1 MGTPE
6 AGVLAVMP
14 LHTISEVYGEEG
26 LRERLRHEVAEL
38 PGRADVLAALDLAAE
53 LHRDDRYGREPYLS
67 HLLRVAIR
75 IVSHYEVRDAVPVIA
90 GLLHDAVEDHAP
102 ELAALHGDS
111 GAEPRTAALAL
122 LSERFGARVAEIV
135 AAVTN
140 QERDPAESSDVAH
153 RHRRYREHIAASL
166 DHSPWGRVVKLSD
179 FTDNGVGILYATG
192 PVMPRLARKYAP
204 LTAVYRELLRR
215 PDTPLAAHVKEYIAA
230 QLDRADER
238 FAAIL
243 AEEPS

>member
-1 MGTPE
+1 MGIPE

-14 LHTISEVYGEEG
+14 LHTISDVHGEPG
-26 LRERLRHEVAEL
+26 LRERLIWEVSGLA
-38 PGRADVLAALDLAAE
+38 GRERVLDALELAAE

-75 IVSHYEVRDAVPVIA
+75 IVSHYEVRAADPVAA
-90 GLLHDAVEDHAP
+90 GLLHDSVEDHAA
-102 ELAALHGDS
+102 ELAALRPDPSGD
-111 GAEPRTAALAL
+111 ARADALTVLAN
-122 LSERFGARVAEIV
+122 RFGDPVAEIV

-140 QERDPAESSDVAH
+140 PVRDPAEPQGQAD
-153 RHRRYREHIAASL
+153 RHRRYREHIAESL
-166 DHSPWGRVVKLSD
+166 DRLPWARVVKLSD

-192 PVMPRLARKYAP
+192 PAMHRLATKYSP
-204 LTAVYRELLRR
+204 LTDVYRDLVRR
-215 PDTPLAAHVKEYIAA
+215 GDTPLADHVKSYILA

-243 AEEPS
+243 AEG

>member
-14 LHTISEVYGEEG
+14 LHTISDVYGEAG
-26 LRERLRHEVAEL
+26 LRERLLGEVAEL
-38 PGRADVLAALDLAAE
+38 PGRERVLAALDLAAE

-75 IVSHYEVRDAVPVIA
+75 IVSHYEVRDATPVIA
-90 GLLHDAVEDHAP
+90 GLLHDSVEDHAP
-102 ELAALHGDS
+102 ELAALHGDAS
-111 GAEPRTAALAL
+111 QEPRAAALAL
-122 LSERFGARVAEIV
+122 LTERFGAGVAEIV

-140 QERDPAESSDVAH
+140 PERDPADRPDVAE
-153 RHRRYREHIAASL
+153 RHRRYREHIAAGL
-166 DHSPWGRVVKLSD
+166 DRSPWGRVIKLSD

-192 PVMPRLARKYAP
+192 PAMPKLARKYAP
-204 LTAVYRELLRR
+204 LTDVYRELVRR
-215 PDTPLAAHVKEYIAA
+215 ADTPLAAHVKEHILG
-230 QLDRADER
+230 QLDLADER

-243 AEEPS
+243 ADEPS

>member
-14 LHTISEVYGEEG
+14 LHTISEVYGEDG

-67 HLLRVAIR
+67 HLLRVATR
-75 IVSHYEVRDAVPVIA
+75 IVSHYEVRDATPVIA

-102 ELAALHGDS
+102 ELAALQDDS
-111 GAEPRTAALAL
+111 SLEPRPAALAVL
-122 LSERFGARVAEIV
+122 TARFGAPVAEIV

-140 QERDPAESSDVAH
+140 PERDPADRADVTE

-166 DHSPWGRVVKLSD
+166 ERSPWGRVVKLSD

-192 PVMPRLARKYAP
+192 PSMPKLARKYAP
-204 LTAVYRELLRR
+204 LTDVYRDLVRR
-215 PDTPLAAHVKEYIAA
+215 PDTPLAEHVKEHILG
-230 QLDRADER
+230 QLDLADER

-243 AEEPS
+243 ADEPS